1 MVSSPHIPGFA
12 NMSPVSLLLRMTN
25 NYTEFLRVIWQK
37 RQLIAGMAKR
47 DVRSQYV
54 GSFLGLFWS
63 IIHPVVMI
71 SVFWFVFSIGFKA
84 KPMSDVPFV
93 VWLTA
98 GLAPWYLFS
107 DIVNGSTNIVVAHA
121 HLIKKNIFYPQILP
135 FVKICSALVVHFVFL
150 GVLCLLILF
159 QDVTVTFWI
168 IQAVYYLFCLIVLS
182 LGLSWMLSALNV
194 FIRDVSQLVNVIL
207 QVGFWMT
214 PIFWDI
220 HLMPS
225 RVQCFLKLNPVYYI
239 ILGYRDSFISGIPF
253 WSHPL
258 YMLYFWCCSLSLL
271 FLGAYVFKRLK
282 PQFPDVL

>member
-1 MVSSPHIPGFA
+1 
-12 NMSPVSLLLRMTN
+12 MTN

-194 FIRDVSQLVNVIL
+194 VGVMCVELFCLRDGRLLINELAPRPHNSAHLTIDAHVCSQFEQHVRAVCGLPLGSARQLQPAAMANV
-207 QVGFWMT
+207 
-214 PIFWDI
+214 
-220 HLMPS
+220 
-225 RVQCFLKLNPVYYI
+225 
-239 ILGYRDSFISGIPF
+239 LGELWREGAPPRWAEAKSFTRR
-253 WSHPL
+253 
-258 YMLYFWCCSLSLL
+258 
-271 FLGAYVFKRLK
+271 GASNT
-282 PQFPDVL
+282 